1 MMSSGLSV
9 REDVLPGQIL
19 QAALQ
24 LYQKHGLKK
33 VTMDDVSKAIGKSRT
48 TLYYY
53 YKNRDEIF
61 GAVME
66 QLIHE
71 VMDEMEKAVA
81 EADSPKNKIRAF
93 CLTKIK
99 VSEEKKAFF
108 NAMEAGMDED
118 EISAHAAVMSSF
130 HQRLMQEEAILLK
143 KMLTA
148 GMKQGK
154 IRPMRPKER
163 RMLIFVLLSG
173 IRGMKRELQRKNDF
187 GDLHAAV
194 NTFTDM
200 AVKWLQ

>member
-118 EISAHAAVMSSF
+118 EISAHAAVMSSL

-173 IRGMKRELQRKNDF
+173 VRGIKRELQRKNDF
-187 GDLHAAV
+187 GDLRAAV

>member
-81 EADSPKNKIRAF
+81 EADSPENKIRAF

-118 EISAHAAVMSSF
+118 EISAHAAVMSSL

-173 IRGMKRELQRKNDF
+173 VRGIKRELQRKNDF
-187 GDLHAAV
+187 GDLRAAV